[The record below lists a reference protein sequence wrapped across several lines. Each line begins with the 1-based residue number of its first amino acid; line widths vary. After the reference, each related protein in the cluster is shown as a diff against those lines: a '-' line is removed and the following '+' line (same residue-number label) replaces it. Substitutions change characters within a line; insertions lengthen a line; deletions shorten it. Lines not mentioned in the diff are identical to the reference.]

1 MTVDRQPWMYLPVFG
16 EIAREFGTDVHF
28 LIAGGG
34 GELDRMRA
42 LSVDQRL
49 VEQVPFPGEVNEPMK
64 ALSAMDLYISI
75 NVGPITGLAGMEAA
89 SFGLPVIAM
98 QFTSVIVQHR
108 QTGFG
113 QAQISWRW
121 QSVLANFL
129 DHPQILIL

>member
-1 MTVDRQPWMYLPVFG
+1 
-16 EIAREFGTDVHF
+16 
-28 LIAGGG
+28 
-34 GELDRMRA
+34 MRA

-49 VEQVPFPGEVNEPMK
+49 VEQVHFPGEVNEPMK

-98 QFTSVIVQHR
+98 QFTSGYCAAPV
-108 QTGFG
+108 GFG